1 MAKEYYS
8 VSPPMDLTLKE
19 IQETFNE
26 LNIRLLSI
34 SHRLNLI
41 DLNDQSTDWTMTNVT
56 EDKVL
61 DADSTSTAELA
72 DVLGTLIDTLKDY
85 SILGS

>member
-8 VSPPMDLTLKE
+8 INPPASLTLEE
-19 IQETFNE
+19 IQRVFNE
-26 LNIRLLSI
+26 LNVRLLSI

-41 DLNDQSTDWTMTNVT
+41 DLNDQSTGWAMTNVT
-56 EDKVL
+56 SDKVL
-61 DADSTSTAELA
+61 DADSTSTTELA

-85 SILGS
+85 GILGS